1 MKQGPWLFCPYC
13 IIGVEKLMELR
24 LQMKKRLETKQNKTK
39 KTKKK
44 KKRLAFSS
52 RMYLIAIGLG

>member
-1 MKQGPWLFCPYC
+1 
-13 IIGVEKLMELR
+13 MELR